1 MKMIPPTRT
10 IRYCCEVLKENGGA
24 GHFITTGVRWA
35 ESRKRRKNRGIY
47 ENFVPNGQKRAII
60 LNNDNDDTRRLFESC
75 LSRGKHVCNPIVDWS
90 DQQVWEYIQAEKIP
104 MNPLYEMGFH
114 RVGCVGCPMA
124 GKQRYREFRIFP
136 TYERAYRRAFAKMLE
151 LRKAAGRQCNSR
163 LWSDVDAFFRWWME
177 DPGIPGQYELSFH
190 EDTMR
195 FIMTICS
202 GREEELSQNI
212 NYLLDCSMKPG
223 CWKSVFRT
231 GWSFLLRSR
240 H

>member
-24 GHFITTGVRWA
+24 GRFITTGVRWA
-35 ESRKRRKNRGIY
+35 EIRKRRKNRGIY
-47 ENFVPNGQKRAII
+47 ENFVPNGKKRAII

-114 RVGCVGCPMA
+114 WVGCVGCPMA

-136 TYERAYRRAFAKMLE
+136 TYERA
-151 LRKAAGRQCNSR
+151 
-163 LWSDVDAFFRWWME
+163 FFSVGGWKILVSPDSMNC
-177 DPGIPGQYELSFH
+177 PFMKIP
-190 EDTMR
+190 MR

>member
-1 MKMIPPTRT
+1 MPVKGQTRMQSHCWLEWPAGLGVYPG
-10 IRYCCEVLKENGGA
+10 RENT
-24 GHFITTGVRWA
+24 HEPSLR
-35 ESRKRRKNRGIY
+35 NGIS
-47 ENFVPNGQKRAII
+47 P
-60 LNNDNDDTRRLFESC
+60 
-75 LSRGKHVCNPIVDWS
+75 W
-90 DQQVWEYIQAEKIP
+90 
-104 MNPLYEMGFH
+104 
-114 RVGCVGCPMA
+114 VGCVGCPMA

>member
-10 IRYCCEVLKENGGA
+10 IRYSCEVLKENGGA
-24 GHFITTGVRWA
+24 GRFITTGVRWA

-47 ENFVPNGQKRAII
+47 ENFVPNGKKRAII

-114 RVGCVGCPMA
+114 WVGCVGCPMA

-190 EDTMR
+190 EDTNE
-195 FIMTICS
+195 IYYD
-202 GREEELSQNI
+202 
-212 NYLLDCSMKPG
+212 YL
-223 CWKSVFRT
+223 
-231 GWSFLLRSR
+231 
-240 H
+240 